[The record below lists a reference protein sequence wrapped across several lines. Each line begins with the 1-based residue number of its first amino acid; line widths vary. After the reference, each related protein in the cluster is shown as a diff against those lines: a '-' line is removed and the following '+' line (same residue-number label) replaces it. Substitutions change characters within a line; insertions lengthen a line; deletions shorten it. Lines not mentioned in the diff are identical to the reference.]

1 MRVVPVRHDTMATT
15 ATTTCGLFLT
25 GKDEETPKKCRDLI
39 KTVRTLANDH
49 QFSSF
54 GQVESCTALLLSRP
68 DSPHG
73 CVMCPGPLGGG
84 GKSW

>member
-1 MRVVPVRHDTMATT
+1 MATA

-25 GKDEETPKKCRDLI
+25 GKDEETQKCRDLI

-54 GQVESCTALLLSRP
+54 GQVGVLHCVSPLLA
-68 DSPHG
+68 
-73 CVMCPGPLGGG
+73 
-84 GKSW
+84 